1 MAPFTTIPE
10 ENNMK
15 KTAAI
20 ITGLMVTA
28 FAAGL
33 AQADPINYDNRT
45 MKEQQYRTK
54 AENRALQETRR
65 DTVKENNH
73 GTYST
78 AERPNY
84 GSRSASNLDRNPN
97 KPINQQP

>member
-1 MAPFTTIPE
+1 
-10 ENNMK
+10 MK
-15 KTAAI
+15 KPAAI
-20 ITGLMVTA
+20 IASFITA
-28 FAAGL
+28 ALAASL
-33 AQADPINYDNRT
+33 AQADPVNYDTRT

-54 AENRALQETRR
+54 TENQIRETNKRNA
-65 DTVKENNH
+65 VKENNN